1 MIQNGDNVVLRALH
15 SAMSEVRIDGNKHG
29 SGVSTFGE
37 ISEIGERRA
46 NEIAD
51 VKADKRTA
59 AGQLGVKVAGTEG

>member
-1 MIQNGDNVVLRALH
+1 
-15 SAMSEVRIDGNKHG
+15 MSEVRIDGNNHG